1 MKYLTAFLGLKYFHL
16 IWAGLWRK
24 RARTFFTMA
33 SVVIAFLLFGLLQ
46 GINQGF
52 NTVLANLDVDRLYVS
67 AKTNMTDGL
76 PISYG
81 ERIRKV
87 PGVRAVSHWTYF
99 GGYYQNARNAIP
111 AFATDP
117 GPLFAVYKEIKIKP
131 EYIEAMEKTRTG
143 VLVSDALA
151 KQYGWKVG
159 DRVPLGTSIWT
170 TKQGSSTWMF
180 DVVGTFDSTA
190 YGAGF
195 PSFYIN
201 QDYFKENSS
210 FGGNIAH
217 YYLVSIVDPHQA
229 TRVSKQID
237 AMFANSSYESRTQ
250 TESALAQM
258 QLKQLGDINFIANA
272 IVGAVLFTLMFL
284 TANTM
289 MQSVS
294 ERTPE
299 LAVLKTLGFSDG
311 KVLTLVL
318 IEALALCVF
327 AAAIGLAI
335 AALAFNSGLLKQV
348 FGAFKMPLIVIAMG
362 GGVALLLAIVSG
374 LPPAWRAKQLN
385 IVDALAGR

>member
-1 MKYLTAFLGLKYFHL
+1 MKYFGL

-24 RARTFFTMA
+24 RARTLFTMA
-33 SVVIAFLLFGLLQ
+33 SIVVAFLLFGLLQ
-46 GINQGF
+46 GLNQGF
-52 NTVLANLDVDRLYVS
+52 NTVVTNLNVDRLYVS

-76 PISYG
+76 PISYAV
-81 ERIRKV
+81 RIRNV

-111 AFATDP
+111 AFATDARQ
-117 GPLFAVYKEIKIKP
+117 LFQVYREMKIKP
-131 EYIEAMEKTRTG
+131 EYLDAMEKTRTG
-143 VLVSDALA
+143 AIVGSALA
-151 KQYGWKVG
+151 KKYGWKIG
-159 DRVPLGTSIWT
+159 DRVPIGTSIWT

-180 DVVGTFDSTA
+180 DIVGIFDSSQ
-190 YGAGF
+190 YGGGF
-195 PSFYIN
+195 PVFYLN
-201 QDYFKENSS
+201 QEYFTENAA
-210 FGGNIAH
+210 FGGNVVH
-217 YYLVSIVDPHQA
+217 YYIVGITDPHHA
-229 TRVSKQID
+229 TRISKEID
-237 AMFANSSYESRTQ
+237 AMFANSTNETRTQ

-258 QLKQLGDINFIANA
+258 QLKQIGDINFIVNA
-272 IVGAVLFTLMFL
+272 IVGAVLFTLLFL

-327 AAAIGLAI
+327 AAAGGLA
-335 AALAFNSGLLKQV
+335 LAGLIFNSGALSAV
-348 FGAFKMPLIVIAMG
+348 FGNFRMPLIVIEMG
-362 GGVALLLAIVSG
+362 TGVALVLAIVSG
-374 LPPAWRAKQLN
+374 LPPAWRARQLN

>member
-1 MKYLTAFLGLKYFHL
+1 MKYFSL

-24 RARTFFTMA
+24 RARTIFTML
-33 SVVIAFLLFGLLQ
+33 SIVVAFLLFGLLQ

-81 ERIRKV
+81 NRIRGV

-99 GGYYQNARNAIP
+99 GGYFQDARTPIP

-117 GPLFAVYKEIKIKP
+117 EPLFQVYKEIKIKP
-131 EYIEAMEKTRTG
+131 EYVEAMKRTRTG
-143 VLVSDALA
+143 VLISDALA
-151 KQYGWKVG
+151 KQRGWKVG

-170 TKQGSSTWMF
+170 TKQGSSTWPF
-180 DVVGTFDSTA
+180 DVVGTFDSSE

-195 PSFYIN
+195 PSFYLN
-201 QDYFKENSS
+201 QSYFDEASA
-210 FGGNIAH
+210 FGGDVVH
-217 YYLVSIVDPHQA
+217 YYLVGISDPHQA
-229 TRVSKQID
+229 TRISKEID
-237 AMFANSSYESRTQ
+237 ALFANSSFETRTQ

-258 QLKQLGDINFIANA
+258 QLKQIGDINFIANA
-272 IVGAVLFTLMFL
+272 IVGAVLFTLLFL

-294 ERTPE
+294 ERTAE

-318 IEALALCVF
+318 IEATALCVF
-327 AAAIGLAI
+327 AAAA
-335 AALAFNSGLLKQV
+335 GLLLASFVFASPIVRQV
-348 FGAFKMPLIVIAMG
+348 FGGLQMPLIVLGMGAAIAL
-362 GGVALLLAIVSG
+362 VLAFISG
-374 LPPAWRAKQLN
+374 FPPAWRAKRLN